1 MQALEV
7 LGRTPLVHELCAPP
21 FDARAAMFRGV
32 ALALARAPPPLAAP
46 QPATPLPP
54 VRAHSGVR
62 GYGCAM
68 AVCDMYPLLSTTFGL
83 AGDPVY

>member
-7 LGRTPLVHELCAPP
+7 LGRTPLVHEL
-21 FDARAAMFRGV
+21 
-32 ALALARAPPPLAAP
+32 RAPPSTRERPCSVASRWRWRVRRRARRGA
-46 QPATPLPP
+46 PATPLPP
-54 VRAHSGVR
+54 VRAHTGVR

-68 AVCDMYPLLSTTFGL
+68 AVCAMYPLLSTTFGL